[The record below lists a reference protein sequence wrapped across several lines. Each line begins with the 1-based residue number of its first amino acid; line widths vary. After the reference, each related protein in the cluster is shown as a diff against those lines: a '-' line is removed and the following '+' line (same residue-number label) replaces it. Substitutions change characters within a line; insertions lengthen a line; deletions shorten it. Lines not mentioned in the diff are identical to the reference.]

1 MLQRLPRF
9 SRSFAKQ
16 EAALAKYY
24 VIDNG
29 IRNAVIPLQSDDDG
43 MIALRSALS
52 GDVFDI
58 TDATYLQRYIAQM
71 PTPYPINETAQTILY
86 S

>member
-1 MLQRLPRF
+1 MTLIQR
-9 SRSFAKQ
+9 
-16 EAALAKYY
+16 
-24 VIDNG
+24 VIAN
-29 IRNAVIPLQSDDDG
+29 VQSDDDG

-52 GDVFDI
+52 GDTFDI